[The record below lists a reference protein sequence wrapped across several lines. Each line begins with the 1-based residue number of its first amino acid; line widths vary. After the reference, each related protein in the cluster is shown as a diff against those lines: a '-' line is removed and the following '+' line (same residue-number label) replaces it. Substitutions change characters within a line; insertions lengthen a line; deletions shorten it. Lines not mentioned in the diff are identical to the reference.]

1 MKAPKITVLHNS
13 VADVE
18 EPNWKAL
25 IPDQASENNGQ
36 WREAAHREWLRL
48 TAAMRQ
54 AETLAPENRHMIQRL
69 ALAYVRFDQAAAKA
83 FAAGM
88 VIGAPRTG
96 VPMLNLWTSV
106 MRAADSDAQAGEREL
121 CLSPKRRAGA
131 GRVKRAEKPGRASD
145 AYLNRHFLD
154 PEA

>member
-1 MKAPKITVLHNS
+1 MKAPKLTALPGG
-13 VADVE
+13 ADLIG
-18 EPNWKAL
+18 EPDWSAL

-83 FAAGM
+83 FSGGM
-88 VIGAPRTG
+88 VVGAPRTG
-96 VPMLNLWTSV
+96 VPMPNLWTSV

-131 GRVKRAEKPGRASD
+131 GRGGAGETCRKARPC
-145 AYLNRHFLD
+145 
-154 PEA
+154 